1 MEVKYLRLVK
11 NIVEQGSMAK
21 AKDKLYLTQSA
32 LSHQLKEAEAI
43 AGTALFERVN
53 KKLILTAAGEL
64 VYKTANEVLDKIEKL
79 ERDVRLIS
87 EGEKGVIRICTACFT
102 NYYWLPALIDRF
114 GKLHPKVEIKIYPEF
129 INECLPRLQNH
140 ELDAIIMQNPG
151 PAKGIRFF
159 ELMND
164 ELVALVNPADDWRN
178 KKYLKAADFEDRD
191 LIIFS
196 KPLST
201 VVVYEKVLKPA
212 GVMPKRIFEVPMT
225 EAMVEMVISGM
236 GVAVIP
242 YWIAY
247 PYIESGKVLPVRV
260 TPKGLHRSLGL
271 TLHEKDTYPE
281 YYYTLIK
288 FLKENLVESV
298 RFP

>member
-11 NIVEQGSMAK
+11 NIVELGSMAK
-21 AKDKLYLTQSA
+21 AKDRLHLTQSA
-32 LSHQLKEAEAI
+32 LSHQLKEAEAL

-64 VYKTANEVLDKIEKL
+64 VYKTANEVLHIIDKL
-79 ERDVRLIS
+79 NSDVRLIS
-87 EGEKGVIRICTACFT
+87 EGEKGVVRICTACFT

-114 GKLHPKVEIKIYPEF
+114 NKLHPKVEIKIHPEF
-129 INECLPRLQNH
+129 INECLPRLKNH
-140 ELDAIIMQNPG
+140 ELDVVIMNKPE
-151 PAKGIRFF
+151 PAKGIRYF
-159 ELMND
+159 EIMKD
-164 ELVALVNPADDWRN
+164 ELVALINPSDEWRN
-178 KKYLKAADFEDRD
+178 KKYLKAVDFEKRD

-196 KPLST
+196 KPLNT

-212 GVMPKRIFEVPMT
+212 GVIPNRIFEVPMT

-247 PYIESGKVLPVRV
+247 PYIEAGKVLPVRV
-260 TPKGLHRSLGL
+260 TPKGLFRSLGL
-271 TLHEKDTYPE
+271 TLHDKDTYPE
-281 YYYTLIK
+281 YFYTLIE
-288 FLKENLVESV
+288 FLKENLGE
-298 RFP
+298 RAKM